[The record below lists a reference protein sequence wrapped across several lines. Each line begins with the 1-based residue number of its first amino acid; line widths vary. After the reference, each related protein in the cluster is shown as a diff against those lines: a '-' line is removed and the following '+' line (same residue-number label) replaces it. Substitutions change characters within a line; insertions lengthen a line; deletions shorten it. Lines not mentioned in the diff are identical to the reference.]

1 MTAAAVLQFEMGRG
15 DLPAVI
21 FAADQTDCGNPHIF
35 KEDGVLVAVLTSSSA
50 AAQQFHRLDSDARQA
65 RINHEPTQ
73 VLVAL
78 SVGICHRERP
88 HPVSAV
94 SAADKDFLAVK
105 HV

>member
-1 MTAAAVLQFEMGRG
+1 MTTAAVLQFEMGLG

-21 FAADQTDCGNPHIF
+21 FAGDQADCGNSHVF
-35 KEDGVLVAVLTSSSA
+35 KEDGVLMAVLASA
-50 AAQQFHRLDSDARQA
+50 AAAAEQFHRLDSDAWQA

-78 SVGICHRERP
+78 SVGIRHRERP

-94 SAADKDFLAVK
+94 SAADK
-105 HV
+105 